1 MVHRLT
7 VDWKNAPAG
16 HPFKEKVESVIRT
29 ALVTCPESE
38 RQLQRWNKENGGPI
52 LSPYSPDLCGLR
64 LSDYFDVLP
73 SEVKVAEF
81 TLKFEKV
88 EP

>member
-7 VDWKNAPAG
+7 VDWLNAPSGCAYKDRVEAVIKHALIT
-16 HPFKEKVESVIRT
+16 HPD
-29 ALVTCPESE
+29 SE
-38 RQLQRWNKENGGPI
+38 RRLQQWNKENGGPV

-64 LSDYFDVLP
+64 LSNYFDVLP

-81 TLKFEKV
+81 TLKFEEV